1 MGGRLTTKR
10 ESGAMVPKRYFLHAS
25 GFDPYDSVAQY
36 RRFVREVARFAATWN
51 VKAQVSAIH
60 QSGVPEGHWTVT
72 TQAPG
77 WQVVTVFELLDW
89 SDIVRGELKRPSAR
103 RLAEGLATFAEFIAS
118 GTARRYFTANW
129 RYGMFFLVPFLNVFL
144 FAALAILAADYVGTA
159 VAAALASTLWGIA
172 AAAAA
177 ALLVFAALMRWPGE
191 RWRVPQALADW
202 IFAREYMLGRHPKM
216 NARIEAF
223 VSRVVACARRA
234 DAEEIVIAGHS
245 LGAMVAVDV
254 LARAFDRDPA
264 LGRHGPKLNLLTVG
278 ATIPKLALHPRGA
291 WLRESVRRL
300 AAEPSLTWAEYQARD
315 DFISFHKFDPVRLAR
330 LDDSPP
336 PPQAEGISIYPP
348 PLAGEGTERV
358 DGPIIRRVQIHQML
372 SAPTLRRLR
381 FSYMRLHYQFV
392 MANERRA
399 AYDYFMLMC
408 GPAPFRRTV
417 TQPNGPADLYGADG
431 AYAAPSPPA
440 GSAGVP
446 PLPLPYPPP
455 PAGEGRVGGAAGE
468 TTALPG
474 EGREGAAAVDP
485 P

>member
-1 MGGRLTTKR
+1 
-10 ESGAMVPKRYFLHAS
+10 MVPKRYFLHAS

-60 QSGVPEGHWTVT
+60 RSGVPDSHWTVT
-72 TQAPG
+72 TQGPG

-89 SDIVRGELKRPSAR
+89 SDIVRGELKRPSGR
-103 RLAEGLATFAEFIAS
+103 RLFEGLATFAEFISS

-144 FAALAILAADYVGTA
+144 FAAVAILAADYVGTA
-159 VAAALASTLWGIA
+159 VAAALTSSLWGVA

-177 ALLVFAALMRWPGE
+177 ASLVFAALMRWPGE
-191 RWRVPQALADW
+191 RWRVRQALADW
-202 IFAREYMLGRHPKM
+202 IFARDYMLGRHPEM

-223 VSRVVACARRA
+223 VARVVACVRRA

-264 LGRHGPKLNLLTVG
+264 LGRHGPKLCLLTVG

-315 DFISFHKFDPVRLAR
+315 DFISFHKFDPVKLTRL
-330 LDDSPP
+330 PPPCP
-336 PPQAEGISIYPP
+336 PPQAGEVINRDPP
-348 PLAGEGTERV
+348 PLAGEGRV
-358 DGPIIRRVQIHQML
+358 GVGGPIIRRVQIHQML

-417 TQPNGPADLYGADG
+417 TESNGPADLYGADG
-431 AYAAPSPPA
+431 AYADS
-440 GSAGVP
+440 S
-446 PLPLPYPPP
+446 LCD
-455 PAGEGRVGGAAGE
+455 
-468 TTALPG
+468 
-474 EGREGAAAVDP
+474 AAAVDP
-485 P
+485 L